1 MSPKHQ
7 TSPRGGGCV
16 ISLGPSE
23 PTSPSGVEN
32 SIPLALPHG
41 VGVRLYTVN
50 AFEWD
55 PEKATS
61 NARKHGIQFADA
73 VTVLEDDRSVNMRD
87 DSADEER
94 WVTMGMDGEGRVLV
108 VVYTWQLETIRKIP
122 PRPATKGEARQNTK
136 NI

>member
-1 MSPKHQ
+1 M
-7 TSPRGGGCV
+7 
-16 ISLGPSE
+16 
-23 PTSPSGVEN
+23 
-32 SIPLALPHG
+32 
-41 VGVRLYTVN
+41 
-50 AFEWD
+50 
-55 PEKATS
+55 
-61 NARKHGIQFADA
+61 
-73 VTVLEDDRSVNMRD
+73 LEDDRSVNMRD